1 MSALSMFQSNLREAL
16 KILARGS
23 FASTAERDEILR
35 ALVEGASKLRA
46 RDVVWMLFKPDRAIR
61 TAGATIL
68 RQHAS
73 PDILEAFLSQAR
85 GKPEAA
91 IRAASGLLFQLEIP
105 DLSRR
110 LAELAMSPDEETRNM
125 ARTLAF
131 SAPDSPA
138 MEAFF
143 WHLTETGNFEDRL
156 NCLTRLAEYPVTAR
170 NLGRWQKLARSSEG
184 RIREQALLVVAD
196 AASRN

>member
-105 DLSRR
+105 D
-110 LAELAMSPDEETRNM
+110 P
-125 ARTLAF
+125 ARFHSFDGDGVGQSFTLGKPVACARF
-131 SAPDSPA
+131 ILI
-138 MEAFF
+138 ECFC
-143 WHLTETGNFEDRL
+143 
-156 NCLTRLAEYPVTAR
+156 CLDD
-170 NLGRWQKLARSSEG
+170 N
-184 RIREQALLVVAD
+184 ALP
-196 AASRN
+196 